1 MKGRLD
7 VLETT
12 KSRVVIAEREP
23 FVAQVYAKKLSS
35 IGYDVI
41 VCTTPEQI
49 INEYQKQMESALLDD
64 MNHLVVIVDE
74 EFPSEELVMRQIL
87 SIGPYQ
93 KIIYTTTS
101 SHIFALP
108 GSSMI
113 EILEKPFSINLL
125 INKLEE
131 LRVSCA

>member
-1 MKGRLD
+1 MKCGLND
-7 VLETT
+7 LKT
-12 KSRVVIAEREP
+12 KSRVMIAEREP
-23 FVAQVYAKKLSS
+23 FIAHVYAEKLSS

-49 INEYQKQMESALLDD
+49 IDEYQKQMESALLDD
-64 MNHLVVIVDE
+64 TSHLIVIVDE
-74 EFPSEELVMRQIL
+74 EFPCEELVMRQIL
-87 SIGPYQ
+87 STGPYQ

-101 SHIFALP
+101 NHVFALP

-125 INKLEE
+125 VNKLEE